1 MFKIQAVQEIN
12 KQQEYARL
20 CGTEAKD
27 GYFAYSMTDVE
38 TGDLMGFSQFEI
50 GDGYAFISDIKP
62 VIGLDDF
69 EAMFI
74 LGRQTMNFID
84 LCGVH
89 ILKASSETADE
100 SFLKAIGFKPDGE
113 IFSVNT
119 TGMFDGN
126 CHH

>member
-1 MFKIQAVQEIN
+1 MFKIQAIQDVD
-12 KQQEYARL
+12 KQNEYASL
-20 CGTEAKD
+20 CGTKYRE
-27 GYFAYSMTDVE
+27 GFFAYSMIDVVTE
-38 TGDLMGFSQFEI
+38 ELMGFSQFEI
-50 GDGYAFISDIKP
+50 NDGYAFISDIKP

-84 LCGVH
+84 LCGIH

-119 TGMFDGN
+119 TGMFDGK